1 MSSNAEESVTATR
14 VRLDKWLWA
23 ARVYKTRS
31 LAAQAIEAGQ
41 ARVGDDRVKPSH
53 GVRLDEEIVVRKSG
67 IVWRLVVTGLSDRR
81 GGAADAAKLYRET
94 TESLALREDELARRK
109 AAAASTPMWPG
120 RPTKRERRKLQEFL
134 EEG

>member
-1 MSSNAEESVTATR
+1 MSKKPEPDAGSSR

-31 LAAQAIEAGQ
+31 LAAEAVEAGQ
-41 ARVGDDRVKPSH
+41 ARVGDDRVKSSH
-53 GVRLDEEIVVRKSG
+53 AVRIGDRIVVRKG
-67 IVWRLVVTGLSDRR
+67 GLTWHLDVTGLAERR
-81 GGAADAAKLYRET
+81 GGAADAAKLYGESDANRATRE
-94 TESLALREDELARRK
+94 EEIARRK
-109 AAAASTPMWPG
+109 AAAISTPVWPG